1 VTRTDFRPL
10 AAPRVLLAAAAAA
23 LLVPAAWAHVKWF
36 SAFSFADQPLTLG
49 QAITPTVIGLLVLSM
64 VVIGALVWVD
74 RVLDRQAWHRRLDAR
89 LEAYRDRSGLVLRV
103 GAGATML
110 LAWQGDAL
118 YVPELEITGAWLGW
132 AQFGVALLLLF
143 RRTVPLAGAAM
154 LLLYAYGFSVFG
166 ALHMLDYVFFA
177 GVGFYFLVRDARER
191 RIGALGLPALYLTV
205 GFSLCWVALEKLIY
219 PQWGLYVLSQNPQ
232 LALGFP
238 LDFFLTA
245 AAFVEF
251 SLGYLLIIC
260 LLQRPLALV
269 ITLVFFTTTLVFGK
283 TEVIGH
289 TLIHAA
295 LVVFVIE
302 GPGHVWP
309 APYAFHKRLGLRT
322 AFASVNVALLFALL
336 IVPYALLAWNAYE
349 SHVANVR
356 AQLFEVPAG
365 QPLPQIDL
373 AVTPDPHG
381 GFLVRVDVEG
391 FRFPERGAA
400 QAGHSAHGEG
410 AQTGAQPTIDH
421 AHLYVDGEKVGR
433 MYGPVHHLDLPPG
446 THTVV
451 VALSTADHR
460 MIARGGEVVRARQ
473 TVEVP

>member
-1 VTRTDFRPL
+1 MNRSAV
-10 AAPRVLLAAAAAA
+10 PRLVFASAAAV
-23 LLVPAAWAHVKWF
+23 LLVPLAQAHVKWF
-36 SAFSFADQPLTLG
+36 SAFSFADRPLTLG
-49 QAITPTVIGLLVLSM
+49 EAVTPTVVALLVLSM
-64 VVIGALVWVD
+64 VVVGVLVWVD
-74 RVLDRQAWHRRLDAR
+74 RLLERQAWHRRLDAR
-89 LEAYRDRSGLVLRV
+89 MGAYRSRSGLVLRV
-103 GAGATML
+103 GAGATLL

-132 AQFGVALLLLF
+132 AQFATALLLLAG
-143 RRTVPLAGAAM
+143 RTVPLAGAGM

-177 GVGFYFLVRDARER
+177 GVGFYFLVQGAREG
-191 RIGALGLPALYLTV
+191 RIQALGLPALYLTV

-238 LDFFLTA
+238 IDFFLTA

-309 APYAFHKRLGLRT
+309 APITLHKRIGLRT
-322 AFASVNVALLFALL
+322 AFASVNVALFFALL
-336 IVPYALLAWNAYE
+336 LAPYALLAWNAYE
-349 SHVANVR
+349 AHVAEAR
-356 AQLFEVPAG
+356 QQLYDVPTG
-365 QPLPQIDL
+365 QPLPTVDL
-373 AVTPDPHG
+373 DVRPDAG
-381 GFLVRVDVEG
+381 GGYLVHVRAEG
-391 FRFPERGAA
+391 FRFSTAS
-400 QAGHSAHGEG
+400 HAHGEG
-410 AQTGAQPTIDH
+410 MRGAAGATGEGH
-421 AHLYVDGEKVGR
+421 AHLYVDGEKVAR
-433 MYGPVHHLDLPPG
+433 MYAPVHHLELPPG
-446 THTVV
+446 VHTVT
-451 VALSTADHR
+451 VALSTADHLLY
-460 MIARGGEVVRARQ
+460 AVDGEAVRAERV
-473 TVEVP
+473 VEVP